1 MHFTTK
7 IKIVMGIHYNSWE
20 ESIANEC
27 ECYMGFLTSTIAT
40 PRFTKMQHRKSLGKA
55 MDLTSMV
62 HQNALGSSATQ
73 NKWPST
79 STGGK
84 CF

>member
-1 MHFTTK
+1 
-7 IKIVMGIHYNSWE
+7 
-20 ESIANEC
+20 
-27 ECYMGFLTSTIAT
+27 MGFLTSTIAT
-40 PRFTKMQHRKSLGKA
+40 PRFTKMQHHQSLGKA

-62 HQNALGSSATQ
+62 HQNVLGSSTTQ

-79 STGGK
+79 SNGGK